1 MPRTLTAAGV
11 VVVSLV
17 IGVAEATAQAPQ
29 PPTICADDAAFHA
42 FDFWVGEW
50 HVYNNANGNVAGRN
64 TITAQE
70 AGCVLVEQ
78 WTAASGG
85 TGMSM
90 NYYDPI
96 ADQWRQL
103 WIANAYAI
111 DIVGG
116 LDAAGAMVLTGEIR
130 YFTQG
135 RSFPFR
141 GTWTP
146 HADGTVRQLF
156 EQQVPETGEWQL
168 WFDGRYE
175 PAP

>member
-1 MPRTLTAAGV
+1 MQRELTTTTVVLALLAGGAADLG
-11 VVVSLV
+11 
-17 IGVAEATAQAPQ
+17 AQVQQ

-42 FDFWVGEW
+42 FDFWIGEW
-50 HVYNNANGNVAGRN
+50 EVYNNANGNLAGRN
-64 TITAQE
+64 RIEARE

-90 NYYDPI
+90 NYFDPVT
-96 ADQWRQL
+96 DRWRQV
-103 WIANAYAI
+103 WVANAYAI

-116 LDAAGAMVLTGEIR
+116 LDAAGAMVLTGAIH
-130 YFTQG
+130 YFAQ
-135 RSFPFR
+135 RASFPFR

-146 HADGTVRQLF
+146 NADGSVRQLF
-156 EQQVPETGEWQL
+156 EQQVPDTGEWQL

-175 PAP
+175 PVP